1 MKRRTHI
8 TLKPGEPDMRVEQR
22 QTKLQANA
30 EATERWMRR
39 LFRAATELKKLTEQ
53 RKRLLYP
60 ASRTVKYRNIADI
73 PPMAAGGD
81 EFNDDIPL

>member
-1 MKRRTHI
+1 MSLPKQAD
-8 TLKPGEPDMRVEQR
+8 KPDMRVEAR

-30 EATERWMRR
+30 EAIARWHRR

-53 RKRLLYP
+53 RKRLLGP
-60 ASRTVKYRNIADI
+60 QKGRAIRYRSLDEIR
-73 PPMAAGGD
+73 MAASGN